1 MLPLDKRYEKN
12 HLIYLRDCIQT
23 LEDEFKQELHSTK
36 RDVYEMQQQHKA
48 VQAINRN
55 FNAIQQRMHDWDL
68 RFQTLHDWNLEIRR
82 LYYTLSNISVQIE
95 EFEKDIPDTQ
105 RVTCDPTA
113 ENIYYCNSIY
123 FKELPPKNRGDSAQ
137 IRLTFMPCILLQGA
151 KSIERIMTAFEA
163 RKDNDDFILTIYYKD
178 MTLSD
183 IFDQYA
189 KNILDEHPNLK
200 EKFLQFSE
208 MENDLNYEKHI
219 EIYVA
224 NQTSANKKCLHDLL
238 YNLQQHFGDLNRS
251 EITRVRKSFET
262 MIAPGATGAVAFA
275 KKCA

>member
-1 MLPLDKRYEKN
+1 MLPLNEFYRNEP
-12 HLIYLRDCIQT
+12 LTYLRDCIQA
-23 LEDEFKQELHSTK
+23 LEKKFKTELHSTK
-36 RDVYEMQQQHKA
+36 RDVYEMQQQHEA

-105 RVTCDPTA
+105 RVECDPTA

-123 FKELPPKNRGDSAQ
+123 FKELPPKNRGGSAQ
-137 IRLTFMPCILLQGA
+137 IRLTFMPCILLQDV
-151 KSIERIMTAFEA
+151 KSIERIMTGFQA

-208 MENDLNYEKHI
+208 MENDLNSEKQI
-219 EIYVA
+219 EIFVA
-224 NQTSANKKCLHDLL
+224 NQTGANKKCLRDLL
-238 YNLQQHFGDLNRS
+238 CNLQQHFGGLDRS
-251 EITRVRKSFET
+251 EITIVRKSFET
-262 MIAPGATGAVAFA
+262 MIAPGATAAVAFA

>member
-1 MLPLDKRYEKN
+1 MLALDKHYERN
-12 HLIYLRDCIQT
+12 PLTYLRDCIQA
-23 LEDEFKQELHSTK
+23 LEKQFKTELHSTNLN
-36 RDVYEMQQQHKA
+36 VYKMQQQHKA

-105 RVTCDPTA
+105 SVKCCPTA
-113 ENIYYCNSIY
+113 ENIHYCNSIY
-123 FKELPPKNRGDSAQ
+123 FQELPPKNRDDLAK
-137 IRLTFMPCILLQGA
+137 IRMTFMPCILLKNA
-151 KSIERIMTAFEA
+151 KPIERILTAFKA
-163 RKDNDDFILTIYYKD
+163 KKDNDDFILTIYYRD

-189 KNILDEHPNLK
+189 KNILDERPNLK
-200 EKFLQFSE
+200 DKFLQFSE
-208 MENDLNYEKHI
+208 MENDLNFEKHI

-224 NQTSANKKCLHDLL
+224 DQTDANKKCLRELL
-238 YNLQQHFGDLNRS
+238 NNLQQHFGYLYRS
-251 EITRVRKSFET
+251 EINTEKKFFET
-262 MIAPGATGAVAFA
+262 MIAPGATGTVAFA